1 MKKEVKIGIY
11 AVVILLCAWAGIR
24 FLSGLDVF
32 GRSRNYMAHYEQVS
46 GLQDAAAVVING
58 VKVGQVTGVK
68 VNLKKGGVDVCLSV
82 DSDFD
87 IPVDSKAMM
96 FSAGLMG
103 GKSIEIKMGEATTYL
118 KSGDDIQTGVALD
131 MFDTLANELGDI
143 KVRVTTLLDNL
154 NQTIAGVDSLVDD
167 NSRNLTATISNLNK
181 VMAELKRSNIIGNI
195 DGFCATLNQNGAK
208 LDSIITDINSVTS
221 SLNEQNVSEKL
232 VAAMN
237 EVNTLL
243 TKINSGNGTVGN
255 LVTDEKLY
263 KELAQAS
270 QNLSLLL
277 ADLKENPKR
286 YINVTVFGKKTYEEK
301 QADKAAKR
309 AARAQRNAQQSTQQN
324 TPVVE

>member
-32 GRSRNYMAHYEQVS
+32 GRTRNYTAHYEQVN

-58 VKVGQVTGVK
+58 VKVGQVTGVALD
-68 VNLKKGGVDVCLSV
+68 VENGGVDVTLSV
-82 DSDFD
+82 NKAYN
-87 IPVDSKAMM
+87 IPTDSKAMM

-103 GKSIEIKMGEATTYL
+103 GKSIEIKMGEAKEFL
-118 KSGDDIQTGVALD
+118 KSGDAIETGVTLD

-143 KVRVTTLLDNL
+143 KERVATLLDNL
-154 NQTIAGVDSLVDD
+154 NQTIEGVDSLVDN
-167 NSRNLTATISNLNK
+167 NSKNLTKTVANLNAI
-181 VMAELKRSNIIGNI
+181 MADLKKSNIIGNI
-195 DGFCATLNQNGAK
+195 DGFCATLNQNGEK
-208 LDSIITDINSVTS
+208 LEGIITDINSLTKA
-221 SLNEQNVSEKL
+221 LNEQQSGEKL
-232 VAAMN
+232 AQAIN
-237 EVNTLL
+237 EVNALL
-243 TKINSGNGTVGN
+243 AKVNSGSGSIGN
-255 LVTDEKLY
+255 LVSDEKLY

-301 QADKAAKR
+301 QADKAAK
-309 AARAQRNAQQSTQQN
+309 AADKAKKKANK
-324 TPVVE
+324 

>member
-1 MKKEVKIGIY
+1 MRKEVKIGIY

-32 GRSRNYMAHYEQVS
+32 GRSRNYTAHYESVN
-46 GLQDAAAVVING
+46 GLQDAAAVVICG
-58 VKVGQVTGVK
+58 VKVGQVTGVE
-68 VNLKKGGVDVCLSV
+68 VNLEQGGVDVTLSV

-87 IPVDSKAMM
+87 IPADSKAMM

-103 GKSIEIKMGEATTYL
+103 GKSIEIKMGESNEYL
-118 KSGDDIQTGVALD
+118 KNGDAIQTGITLD

-143 KVRVTTLLDNL
+143 KVKVADLIDNL
-154 NQTIAGVDSLVDD
+154 NQTISGVDTLIDD
-167 NSRNLTATISNLNK
+167 NSKNLTKTVASLNA
-181 VMAELKRSNIIGNI
+181 VMADLKKSNIIGNI

-208 LDSIITDINSVTS
+208 LDSIISDINSVTK
-221 SLNEQNVSEKL
+221 SLNEQNSGEKL
-232 VAAMN
+232 AQAIN

-243 TKINSGNGTVGN
+243 AKVNSGSGSIGN
-255 LVTDEKLY
+255 LVSDEKLY

-301 QADKAAKR
+301 MADKAAKQ
-309 AARAQRNAQQSTQQN
+309 AAKEAKKANK
-324 TPVVE
+324 

>member
-11 AVVILLCAWAGIR
+11 AVIILLCAWAGLR

-32 GRSRNYMAHYEQVS
+32 GRTRNYTAHYEHVN

-58 VKVGQVTGVK
+58 VKVGQVTGVAL
-68 VNLKKGGVDVCLSV
+68 NIEQGGVDVTLSV
-82 DSDFD
+82 SKDYDV
-87 IPVDSKAMM
+87 PTDSKAMM

-103 GKSIEIKMGEATTYL
+103 GKSIEIKLGEATEYL
-118 KSGDDIQTGVALD
+118 KNGDSIQTGVTLD

-143 KVRVTTLLDNL
+143 KERVAVLLDNL
-154 NQTIAGVDSLVDD
+154 NQTISGVDSLVDN
-167 NSRNLTATISNLNK
+167 NSKNLTKTVASLNSI
-181 VMAELKRSNIIGNI
+181 MADLKKSNIIGNI
-195 DGFCATLNQNGAK
+195 DGFCATLNQNGSK
-208 LDSIITDINSVTS
+208 LDSIITDINSVTKA
-221 SLNEQNVSEKL
+221 LNEQHSGEKL
-232 VAAMN
+232 AQAIN

-243 TKINSGNGTVGN
+243 VKINSGSGSIGN
-255 LVTDEKLY
+255 LVSDEKLY

-301 QADKAAKR
+301 QADKAAK
-309 AARAQRNAQQSTQQN
+309 AADKAKKQAAKN
-324 TPVVE
+324 

>member
-32 GRSRNYMAHYEQVS
+32 GRTRNYTAHYEPVN

-58 VKVGQVTGVK
+58 VKVGQVTGVALD
-68 VNLKKGGVDVCLSV
+68 VENGGVDVTISV
-82 DSDFD
+82 NKAYN
-87 IPVDSKAMM
+87 IPTDSKAMM

-103 GKSIEIKMGEATTYL
+103 GKSIEIKMGEAKEYL
-118 KSGDDIQTGVALD
+118 KSGDAIETGVTLD

-143 KVRVTTLLDNL
+143 KERVATLLDNL
-154 NQTIAGVDSLVDD
+154 NQTIEGVDSLIDD
-167 NSRNLTATISNLNK
+167 NSKNLTKTVASLNAI
-181 VMAELKRSNIIGNI
+181 MADLKKSNIIGNI
-195 DGFCATLNQNGAK
+195 DGFCATLNQNGEK
-208 LDSIITDINSVTS
+208 LEGIITDINSLTKA
-221 SLNEQNVSEKL
+221 LNEQQSGEKL
-232 VAAMN
+232 AQAIN
-237 EVNTLL
+237 EVNALL
-243 TKINSGNGTVGN
+243 AKVNSGSGSIGN
-255 LVTDEKLY
+255 LVSDEKLY

-301 QADKAAKR
+301 QADKAAK
-309 AARAQRNAQQSTQQN
+309 AADKAKKKADK
-324 TPVVE
+324 

>member
-32 GRSRNYMAHYEQVS
+32 GRTRNYTAHYEQIN

-58 VKVGQVTGVK
+58 VKVGQVTGVALD
-68 VNLKKGGVDVCLSV
+68 VENGGVDVTLSV
-82 DSDFD
+82 NKAYN
-87 IPVDSKAMM
+87 IPTDSKAMM

-103 GKSIEIKMGEATTYL
+103 GKSIEIKMGEAKEFL
-118 KSGDDIQTGVALD
+118 KSGDAIETGVTLD

-143 KVRVTTLLDNL
+143 KERVATLLDNL
-154 NQTIAGVDSLVDD
+154 NQTIEGVDSLVDN
-167 NSRNLTATISNLNK
+167 NSKNLTKTVASLNAI
-181 VMAELKRSNIIGNI
+181 MADLKKSNIIGNI
-195 DGFCATLNQNGAK
+195 DGFCATLNQNGEK
-208 LDSIITDINSVTS
+208 LEGIITDINSLTKA
-221 SLNEQNVSEKL
+221 LNEQQSGEKL
-232 VAAMN
+232 AQAIN
-237 EVNTLL
+237 EVNALL
-243 TKINSGNGTVGN
+243 AKVNSGSGSIGN
-255 LVTDEKLY
+255 LVSDEKLY

-301 QADKAAKR
+301 QADKAAK
-309 AARAQRNAQQSTQQN
+309 AADKAKKKAKK
-324 TPVVE
+324 

>member
-1 MKKEVKIGIY
+1 MRKEVKIGIY
-11 AVVILLCAWAGIR
+11 AVVILLAAWAGIR

-32 GRSRNYMAHYEQVS
+32 GRTRNYIAHYEQIN

-68 VNLKKGGVDVCLSV
+68 LDLEQGGVDVTMSI
-82 DSDFD
+82 SKNFN
-87 IPVDSKAMM
+87 IPTDSKAML
-96 FSAGLMG
+96 FGAGLMG
-103 GKSIEIKMGEATTYL
+103 GKSIEIKLGEAKEYL
-118 KSGDDIQTGVALD
+118 KSGDNIQTGITLD

-143 KVRVTTLLDNL
+143 KERVATLLDNL
-154 NQTIAGVDSLVDD
+154 NQTIEGVDSLVDN
-167 NSRNLTATISNLNK
+167 NSKNLTKTIASLNA
-181 VMAELKRSNIIGNI
+181 VMADLKRSNIIGNI

-208 LDSIITDINSVTS
+208 LDSIISDINSVTK
-221 SLNEQNVSEKL
+221 SLNEQNSGEKL
-232 VAAMN
+232 AQAIN

-243 TKINSGNGTVGN
+243 AKVNSGSGSIGN

-286 YINVTVFGKKTYEEK
+286 YVNITVFGKKTYEEK
-301 QADKAAKR
+301 QADKAAKAADR
-309 AARAQRNAQQSTQQN
+309 AKKQANK
-324 TPVVE
+324 